1 MDKKKIAVGYIR
13 VSTDMQAD
21 KGTSLDNQYAR
32 IQEYAMQRGFIL
44 ENIFEDAGYS
54 GKNTNRPG
62 FQAMFN
68 RLRKGGVGAV
78 IVWHSTRFARNLKDN
93 IVHMAELEQRKVKF
107 FSVEEPEMS
116 GSSGKAMRNLMAVF
130 AEYQSDVTGDHTRSV
145 KANLK
150 KNLKT
155 YCGNAPLG
163 FRNEDGKLVEVQ
175 EDMETV
181 QEIMGLRAQGLSYN
195 KIANKLNDKRTG
207 NKGGRFYAITIS
219 KIISN
224 PIYSYLDQGRERQPI
239 EIDRVH

>member
-1 MDKKKIAVGYIR
+1 MDKKKKAVGYIR

-32 IQEYAMQRGFIL
+32 IQEYAMQRGFVL

-54 GKNTNRPG
+54 GKNTKRPG
-62 FQAMFN
+62 FQDMFT
-68 RLRKGGVGAV
+68 RLRKGGVDAV

-93 IVHMAELEQRKVKF
+93 IVHMAELEQRKIKF
-107 FSVEEPEMS
+107 FSIEEPEMS

-155 YCGNAPLG
+155 YCGNPPLG
-163 FRNEDGKLVEVQ
+163 FRNEDGKLVIVQ

-181 QEIMGLRAQGLSYN
+181 QNIMGLRAQGISYN
-195 KIANKLNDKRTG
+195 KIANKINNERKG
-207 NKGGRFYAITIS
+207 NKGGKFYAITIS
-219 KIISN
+219 KVCNN
-224 PIYSYLDQGRERQPI
+224 PIYSLINQAE
-239 EIDRVH
+239 

>member
-1 MDKKKIAVGYIR
+1 MKAVGYIR

-21 KGTSLDNQYAR
+21 KGTSLDNQVAR
-32 IQEYAMQRGFIL
+32 IQEYAQSKGFIL

-54 GKNTNRPG
+54 GKNTKRPG

-68 RLRKGGVGAV
+68 RLRKGGVEAV

-107 FSVEEPEMS
+107 FSIEEPEMS

-155 YCGNAPLG
+155 YCGNPPLG
-163 FRNEDGKLVEVQ
+163 FRNEKGKLVIVEQ
-175 EDMETV
+175 DMETV
-181 QEIMGLRAQGLSYN
+181 RNIMGLRTQGLSYN
-195 KIANKLNDKRTG
+195 KIANKINEHRTG
-207 NKGGRFYAITIS
+207 NKGGRFYAISIS
-219 KIISN
+219 KICNN
-224 PIYSYLDQGRERQPI
+224 PIYAL
-239 EIDRVH
+239 IDN